1 MQDVPGSLI
10 YLKQR
15 TPSAP
20 DHRTVPDPD
29 KQTES
34 KEAKP
39 SRLDEARRIIEEY
52 AAEPR
57 EIIQKLRR
65 KMN

>member
-1 MQDVPGSLI
+1 MAEPG
-10 YLKQR
+10 
-15 TPSAP
+15 
-20 DHRTVPDPD
+20 
-29 KQTES
+29 KQTED

-52 AAEPR
+52 AAGLR
-57 EIIQKLRR
+57 EVIQKLRR